1 MLAVYFV
8 SKSVFIVNKIARLW
22 IAVLKIVGVLSIIL
36 KQRERESVAVL
47 FWIQFF
53 IHSPSIHFV
62 PILSVGGCMHA
73 CVYFRL
79 CIYFGIEMIRSW
91 GECPVLQR
99 Q

>member
-36 KQRERESVAVL
+36 KQRERECSRRPFL
-47 FWIQFF
+47 DPIF
-53 IHSPSIHFV
+53 HPSSIHFV
-62 PILSVGGCMHA
+62 PILSVGGCMHS

-79 CIYFGIEMIRSW
+79 CVYISE
-91 GECPVLQR
+91 LK
-99 Q
+99 